1 VHTHAKD
8 GTMNHYVGP
17 EEVYEL
23 FAKGGIEAISK
34 VSEWFT
40 ETPLGRGSVRWIPY
54 LTALKDI
61 GYNGYLTI
69 EREVKDNAA
78 EDIRA
83 AVLFLNEI
91 IPQI

>member
-1 VHTHAKD
+1 
-8 GTMNHYVGP
+8 MNHYAGP
-17 EEVYEL
+17 DEVYAL

-34 VSEWFT
+34 VSQWFT
-40 ETPLGRGSVRWIPY
+40 ETPLGQGSVRWIPY
-54 LTALKDI
+54 LKALKEI

-78 EDIRA
+78 DDIRT
-83 AVLFLNEI
+83 AVKFLMEV